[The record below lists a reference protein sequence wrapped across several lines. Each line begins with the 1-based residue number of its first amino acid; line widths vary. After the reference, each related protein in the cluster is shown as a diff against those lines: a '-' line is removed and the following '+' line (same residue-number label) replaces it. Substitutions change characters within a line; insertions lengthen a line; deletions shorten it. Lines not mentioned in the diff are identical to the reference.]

1 MYIGNDAQAAIQ
13 RSQRGYGGQV
23 YLDDGRCSGWFTV
36 APDQGAPAQQA
47 RASSGSICALVST
60 IGNRAGV
67 AVDVY
72 NGGWSARITNTNP
85 LIVRQPVGPVSK
97 TPWQTR
103 VSNAVKVSLSFSRGP
118 STTAFSP
125 LGELPNQYRIR

>member
-67 AVDVY
+67 AAVPVRDRDGAGLHGLR
-72 NGGWSARITNTNP
+72 NARQELND
-85 LIVRQPVGPVSK
+85 
-97 TPWQTR
+97 R
-103 VSNAVKVSLSFSRGP
+103 VARGP
-118 STTAFSP
+118 
-125 LGELPNQYRIR
+125 R